1 MTHLEK
7 EALEN
12 RRIREIRLTYLEQQ
26 GFTKLA
32 PMVYHSGGG
41 ASPYTMA
48 TVLPDGSLFLATE
61 TDNGWEV
68 FHLDTQEMKNATA

>member
-1 MTHLEK
+1 MTHLER

-12 RRIREIRLTYLEQQ
+12 RRIREIRREYLEGQ
-26 GFTKLA
+26 GFTRLA

-41 ASPYTMA
+41 AAPYTMA

-61 TDNGWEV
+61 KGDGWST
-68 FHLDTQEMKNATA
+68 FHLDVEDMKNAIA